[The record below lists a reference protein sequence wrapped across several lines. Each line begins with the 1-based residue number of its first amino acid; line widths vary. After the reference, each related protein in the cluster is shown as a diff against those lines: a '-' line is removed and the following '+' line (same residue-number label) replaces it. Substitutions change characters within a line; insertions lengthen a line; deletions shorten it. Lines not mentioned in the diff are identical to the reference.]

1 MFYGIYNIMEYDMDM
16 MNELYTLDRI
26 FSLIMSC
33 FLNLSYLLVI
43 QFFLPLRLEQLNV
56 YDRFSLLSKTFL
68 TSTVL
73 KNSKKTFEM
82 N

>member
-1 MFYGIYNIMEYDMDM
+1 MFYGYGIYNIMEYDMDM

-33 FLNLSYLLVI
+33 FSNLSSLLVI

-73 KNSKKTFEM
+73 KNSKKPF
-82 N
+82 